1 MVLPS
6 SLDFSAAKKIIRI
19 SPIAKKFTINRENQ
33 SIAAHRGSLEN
44 SREAT
49 HPIATASYPV
59 FIGVIVCMPRV
70 SWIAAVESLEEK
82 PLTKAVIKISEI
94 LNAATVITGAK
105 IIPMTP
111 LRLRYSSSH
120 FIFTKF
126 LKLSLRMIKGDAT
139 I

>member
-6 SLDFSAAKKIIRI
+6 SLDFNAAKKIIRI

-33 SIAAHRGSLEN
+33 SMAAHRGSLEN
-44 SREAT
+44 SKEAT
-49 HPIATASYPV
+49 HQIATASYQV
-59 FIGVIVCMPRV
+59 CIAAIVCMPSV
-70 SWIAAVESLEEK
+70 SWIAAVESLEVN
-82 PLTKAVIKISEI
+82 PLTRAVIKISDI

-105 IIPMTP
+105 MIPMTP
-111 LRLRYSSSH
+111 FRLRYSSSH
-120 FIFTKF
+120 FILTKF